1 MLSFM
6 REQGDENGSRGQS
19 AGGGQRGG
27 ASPDNGEAQEFLTV
41 AANRKSLRNSTIL
54 VAILVVVGLGGLG
67 YMIHQSRLQPASAQT
82 SNSER
87 NKIEDA
93 ITRLTGG
100 SSEMV
105 TRTNEIVDKFYEFS
119 DVFQVGVS
127 ELVKNPFEVEVVP
140 KEIKDEVAMAQD
152 DAEKQRLIREQKIKK
167 KAESLKLLSVLRS
180 EDSDACMI
188 NDQIL
193 HKGDM
198 LEGFQVTEI
207 GAASVLLTW
216 RGDGAGQS
224 VGTDDLTIL
233 LKLAQ

>member
-1 MLSFM
+1 M
-6 REQGDENGSRGQS
+6 
-19 AGGGQRGG
+19 
-27 ASPDNGEAQEFLTV
+27 EFRTTIAALAV
-41 AANRKSLRNSTIL
+41 AACITSPLHAAVSEQEAAR
-54 VAILVVVGLGGLG
+54 LGKDLTLTGAEQAG
-67 YMIHQSRLQPASAQT
+67 NADG
-82 SNSER
+82 

>member
-6 REQGDENGSRGQS
+6 REQGDENGSRGRG
-19 AGGGQRGG
+19 AGAGQRDGS
-27 ASPDNGEAQEFLTV
+27 SPDNGEGQEFLTV
-41 AANRKSLRNSTIL
+41 AANSKSLRNSTIL
-54 VAILVVVGLGGLG
+54 VAVLVAIGLGGLG
-67 YMIHQSRLQPASAQT
+67 YMIHQSRPQAAIAQAG
-82 SNSER
+82 NADG

-105 TRTNEIVDKFYEFS
+105 TRTNEIVNKFYEFS
-119 DVFQVGVS
+119 DVFQVSVG

-140 KEIKDEVAMAQD
+140 TEIKDEVAMAQD

-198 LEGFQVTEI
+198 IDGFEVTEI
-207 GAASVLLTW
+207 GAASVLLIW

-224 VGTDDLTIL
+224 VGTDDLTIM